1 MTLSDDA
8 HRAQPVRVLSDA
20 PRSAAIADSSCPV
33 WPEFR
38 DAMWR
43 LRADLAR
50 TRQSPHAL
58 FFAGV
63 ERGVGTTTAAWH
75 FGVAAVELGR
85 SPTLLIDADLS
96 GRVLSERLGARA
108 APGLAEWAPGQPL
121 PLVDTPIDN
130 LKLLPAGQREDVSI
144 AVLSALGRLGALV
157 EHARNQFG
165 DIVFDGRPLGT
176 SGDAKAIIP
185 AVNGVVLVA
194 ESDRTSIARVALATE
209 QVLSAGGTVDAVL
222 RNRAARYT
230 VAGLGFGA

>member
-1 MTLSDDA
+1 MTMSDEA
-8 HRAQPVRVLSDA
+8 HRAQPVRVLEDA
-20 PRSAAIADSSCPV
+20 PRSAPPTTGPFPI

-43 LRADLAR
+43 MRADLSRA
-50 TRQSPHAL
+50 RQSPHAL
-58 FFAGV
+58 LFAGA
-63 ERGVGTTTAAWH
+63 EADVGTTTAAWH

-96 GRVLSERLGARA
+96 GRVLSERLGARGK
-108 APGLAEWAPGQPL
+108 PGLAEWAPGQPL
-121 PLVDTPIDN
+121 PLVDTAIAN
-130 LKLLPAGQREDVSI
+130 LKLLPAGLRDDVSI

-157 EHARNQFG
+157 EHARSQFG

-194 ESDRTSIARVALATE
+194 ESDRTAIARVAAATD